1 MIYPRAT
8 SDVSWLLGLGFGGL
22 DRFLLLLRYA
32 PTPCALVLHLVSYDF
47 GDLSN
52 PSVVPLKPNFLANS
66 LLTCHQYP
74 FGGSRSPYGFLSP
87 ISSVCPAGVLPLDDV
102 VVDSDYFREV
112 FSKLSLVSGLAFSKS
127 ADLLYPQFSGTF
139 TYWTLILKCPPTSTL
154 ITGVSSLIPL
164 KQQKDSTILG
174 YTLMLSLSDSTFS
187 GGGDDE
193 GSAAANSVMHALVD
207 DDRGVWY

>member
-174 YTLMLSLSDSTFS
+174 YVGQPSCIFPERCSTIAHCGSFLLSPCC
-187 GGGDDE
+187 
-193 GSAAANSVMHALVD
+193 
-207 DDRGVWY
+207 